1 MWRGLPLS
9 VLLSRERAAF
19 ALVYRKNEKRLM
31 ELRLQYDERRCADQY
46 TDQVLSVLVGS
57 ADQYNGSGTG
67 SVLR

>member
-1 MWRGLPLS
+1 
-9 VLLSRERAAF
+9 
-19 ALVYRKNEKRLM
+19 M

-46 TDQVLSVLVGS
+46 ADQVWSVLVGS